1 MFWRVQSMKPDETN
15 AFSVMSAEDKK
26 KQMLEKELAM
36 LDSFYERKAITKE
49 NYEKGVATLKK
60 ELKATGRQ

>member
-1 MFWRVQSMKPDETN
+1 MKPDETN
-15 AFSVMSAEDKK
+15 EYNAMSAEDKK

-49 NYEKGVATLKK
+49 NYEKGVAALKK
-60 ELKATGRQ
+60 ELEAIGR